1 MTNDPITAQL
11 ILPSGC
17 LTNDIDAVINPVGK
31 EAVINYL
38 WPSFMMNPMALHDI
52 YPGACGTLQ

>member
-17 LTNDIDAVINPVGK
+17 LTNDIDAVINPGGK
-31 EAVINYL
+31 EVGHKLPLAKGYDEPN
-38 WPSFMMNPMALHDI
+38 SSS
-52 YPGACGTLQ
+52 